1 MTEQSKP
8 GVLPDYM
15 LKIINGEQ
23 SEKEAGEA
31 YENSLKRWW
40 KEYAGR
46 KNEEEEHVA
55 DTLLYDDRCH
65 LPRTIPGPVFKEKE
79 ETTEEAK
86 K

>member
-31 YENSLKRWW
+31 YENSLKRWVLLSVLFFVQHAHVNPQVV
-40 KEYAGR
+40 ER
-46 KNEEEEHVA
+46 ICREEERRRRACSRYTAV
-55 DTLLYDDRCH
+55 
-65 LPRTIPGPVFKEKE
+65 
-79 ETTEEAK
+79 
-86 K
+86 